1 MQILKSLNKKNLL
14 IILFSAFLVFEAP
27 ANEPTDIWNT
37 ENSSTTTKKIIS
49 KDLEKNIKEK
59 SIYDLQ
65 SQKKGNEIE
74 ENVFLASSDIKIVGL
89 YDPAESGLNINMWS
103 NTDGEQIINLFNRI
117 NKIKLSDDATEIL
130 NTILFTN
137 AFYPNKNISK
147 EKFIEI
153 KSDWLIK
160 NHDLELI
167 ENYLLKNQ
175 IINENPKLMR
185 YLVDEYLS
193 NSKIKKSCEIFSKV
207 KKPINDKYLSKFN
220 IYCLINSNKTEEA
233 ILLLD
238 LKKELN
244 FDDKFFEN
252 KINTLLGYENE
263 TDNEI
268 SEKSILEFH
277 LSHRVNID
285 FKFEPK
291 KTTSKLIWKYLST
304 SNLLYNTQDIEI
316 SNLSK
321 VALIEKATHE
331 QNYPEKELLELYKRF
346 QFNINQLLNVREAYK
361 LLPNIE
367 ARALIYQG
375 ILISNEI
382 TKKIELI
389 KLLKDSFKSDKIDGA
404 FNKELINFLSKIDKE
419 DVPVNYLGFYEKF
432 TNKEESVSTKIKI
445 NNKILHQS
453 KLLNYL
459 NNDSEIKNIEKEL
472 NEFLKKIKKNK
483 KYFFSMKD
491 IILVEALKSDGVK
504 VSVKYKKLYEI
515 NESQMPADIQYLI
528 DNKDIGLAMLR
539 IVELIGQDEIINID
553 PETMYFVIN
562 TINQLNVDSL
572 RNKILLKFLPLKVQ
586 KL

>member
-1 MQILKSLNKKNLL
+1 MQILKSLNKQNLL
-14 IILFSAFLVFEAP
+14 IILFSVFLIFEAP

-49 KDLEKNIKEK
+49 KDLEKDIKEK

-65 SQKKGNEIE
+65 SQKKSNEIE
-74 ENVFLASSDIKIVGL
+74 ENVSLASSDIKIVGL
-89 YDPAESGLNINMWS
+89 YDPAESGLNMNMWS

-117 NKIKLSDDATEIL
+117 NKIKLSEDATEIL

-147 EKFIEI
+147 KKFIEI

-244 FDDKFFEN
+244 FNDKFFEK

-277 LSHRVNID
+277 LSHRVNTD

-316 SNLSK
+316 SDLSK

-331 QNYPEKELLELYKRF
+331 KNYPEKELLELYKRF
-346 QFNINQLLNVREAYK
+346 QFNINQLLNAREAYK

-389 KLLKDSFKSDKIDGA
+389 KLLKDSFKSDEIDGA

-432 TNKEESVSTKIKI
+432 TNKEELVSTKIKI

-459 NNDSEIKNIEKEL
+459 NNDSEIKNIDKEL

-515 NESQMPADIQYLI
+515 NESEMPADIQYLI

-539 IVELIGQDEIINID
+539 IVELIGQDEIIDID